1 MPEKKFDASSLAD
14 YIEVP
19 ERIQKFKEQ
28 YPDGT
33 LQTVNMEFRE
43 FVGKS
48 WVICTAA
55 AFRQPGD
62 ETPGIG
68 TAWEQVP
75 GTTPYT
81 KDSEVMNAETSAW
94 GRAIVAVGILGSRKI
109 ASAQEV
115 ALRQAEREEEE
126 TKKAAIRAIAAR
138 TRNVEPD
145 ERKRMVEE
153 FLGKPVDQAT
163 SLELND
169 FLRTLPVP
177 ETAQARVDR
186 ALGQQ
191 ARSLPD
197 GNTPPEL

>member
-43 FVGKS
+43 FAGKS

-68 TAWEQVP
+68 TAWE
-75 GTTPYT
+75 
-81 KDSEVMNAETSAW
+81 
-94 GRAIVAVGILGSRKI
+94 
-109 ASAQEV
+109 
-115 ALRQAEREEEE
+115 
-126 TKKAAIRAIAAR
+126 
-138 TRNVEPD
+138 
-145 ERKRMVEE
+145 
-153 FLGKPVDQAT
+153 
-163 SLELND
+163 
-169 FLRTLPVP
+169 
-177 ETAQARVDR
+177 
-186 ALGQQ
+186 
-191 ARSLPD
+191 
-197 GNTPPEL
+197 

>member
-1 MPEKKFDASSLAD
+1 M
-14 YIEVP
+14 
-19 ERIQKFKEQ
+19 
-28 YPDGT
+28 
-33 LQTVNMEFRE
+33 
-43 FVGKS
+43 
-48 WVICTAA
+48 
-55 AFRQPGD
+55 
-62 ETPGIG
+62 
-68 TAWEQVP
+68 
-75 GTTPYT
+75 
-81 KDSEVMNAETSAW
+81 
-94 GRAIVAVGILGSRKI
+94 
-109 ASAQEV
+109 
-115 ALRQAEREEEE
+115 
-126 TKKAAIRAIAAR
+126 
-138 TRNVEPD
+138 EPD